1 MNTYLDFEK
10 PIEAL
15 DTRIL
20 ELKNL
25 NESNP
30 SDSLLQEIQDTEEQI
45 NLTYK
50 KIISNISPWQRTQIS
65 RHPERPK
72 TRDYIENL
80 ITDFFPLSGDRTFSE
95 DKAIIG
101 GFGKFRG
108 QSVLVIGHEK
118 GHDTTS
124 RIAHNFGMPRPEG
137 YRKAQRLMR
146 LAEQFDIPVISF
158 VDTPGA
164 YPGIGAEQRGQ
175 SEAIAKTTECCLSL
189 GVPIIV
195 VIIGEGGSGGAVAIG
210 TGNNVL
216 MLENAIYSVISPE
229 GCSSILWKDTSK
241 TTEAAAALKLTAA
254 DMLKIDVIDKIIP
267 EPIGG
272 AHRHRSIVM
281 DSTADA
287 IEECLNILSNQH
299 GNELKHSR
307 QERYLQIG
315 RSGLFADKVT
325 AVNVALD
332 NKFGKFRPQNPIYK
346 NFKLQLILTGLF
358 IFIIFLLY
366 WYMAG
371 NNL

>member
-10 PIEAL
+10 PIKSL
-15 DTRIL
+15 DARISD
-20 ELKNL
+20 LKKL
-25 NESNP
+25 NENEP
-30 SDSLLQEIQDTEEQI
+30 SENHTEEI
-45 NLTYK
+45 KKIEVEIDSTYRN
-50 KIISNISPWQRTQIS
+50 IISNITPWQRTQIS

-72 TRDYIENL
+72 TKDYINNL
-80 ITDFFPLSGDRTFSE
+80 ITNFFPLSGDRTFSE

-101 GFGKFRG
+101 GFGIFRG
-108 QSVLVIGHEK
+108 RSVLVIGHEK

-124 RIAHNFGMPRPEG
+124 RIAHNFGMPKPEG
-137 YRKAQRLMR
+137 YRKAQRLMK

-164 YPGIGAEQRGQ
+164 YPGVGAEQRGQ

-195 VIIGEGGSGGAVAIG
+195 VVIGEGGSGGAVAIG

-216 MLENAIYSVISPE
+216 MLENAVYSVISPE

-241 TTEAAAALKLTAA
+241 TTEAAAALKLTAS

-272 AHRHRSIVM
+272 AHRHHNITM
-281 DSTADA
+281 TNTGNA
-287 IEECLNILSNQH
+287 IEECLNSLSNQH

-315 RSGLFADKVT
+315 RSGLFSEKVS
-325 AVNVALD
+325 AANIALD
-332 NKFGKFRPQNPIYK
+332 NKFGKFRKQKNNYK
-346 NFKLQLILTGLF
+346 KFFLQIGLLITF
-358 IFIIFLLY
+358 FLLVIIIY
-366 WYMAG
+366 IK
-371 NNL
+371 NL